1 MKGDKYLFSSGKVVL
16 SDYNEYS
23 TFNLCRGKYSRVI
36 RTAVVTWIVIICA
49 FFAVA
54 GFVAKNMMTV
64 LIGGIILL
72 CLASFFVLLRRQV
85 KTVCL
90 KKRQYLYAT
99 HEVRFGKNGLIY
111 SVLFDPEHNPY
122 KQENTQDDFFYD
134 DFYRIYET
142 GGFFYLYLD
151 KKSTIIVPKRNMMPA
166 DSMELRELLTKKLD
180 KKFIRCI

>member
-16 SDYNEYS
+16 SDYREYS

-36 RTAVVTWIVIICA
+36 RTAVVTWIVLICA
-49 FFAVA
+49 FIAVA

-72 CLASFFVLLRRQV
+72 CLASFFTLLRRQV
-85 KTVCL
+85 KTVCV
-90 KKRQYLYAT
+90 KKQQYLYAT

-111 SVLFDPEHNPY
+111 SVLFDPAHNPY

-134 DFYRIYET
+134 DFYRVYET

-166 DSMELRELLTKKLD
+166 DSIELRELLAKKLD